1 MTGPGRLGPLLAL
14 LVGAAS
20 GAASQ
25 AAGGPVGSSSNRQ
38 TPATPA
44 SGPSSPA
51 GPDVSGSGNSS
62 NSSSVL
68 GPPGTMGGVIRASK
82 LGQAAE
88 QNLDEWRFAE
98 ARSQIDALAT
108 RSPDSSEVAYLEGYA
123 RFLEGNYA
131 GAVAELQKAARSA
144 PADPTVREILALA
157 LAAGDAVKD
166 HEEAHSTHFLVRY
179 PAEDAVLVPY
189 ALEALESAYTALS
202 EDLGFVAEMPI
213 RIEFYRSPS
222 DLAAVSSLSAAEVA
236 RTGTIALC
244 KWARLMVTTPRALSF
259 GYPWLD
265 SINHEL
271 VHYAV
276 STLTRDRAPVW
287 LQEGI
292 AKFMERRWREPI
304 NGRLAPSMEHLL
316 AKALHAGTL
325 IPFEAMH
332 PSMAK
337 LPSAEDAS
345 LAFAEVAT
353 AVGYLHARGGMPALR
368 AALGSVLAGGDAR
381 VAVAT
386 AAGGGWPEFERGWK
400 SYMVGL
406 KLHTYPGFDLPTTHI
421 RKAAAIASR
430 RKPSEDDA
438 LAVFKVSGPLRYL
451 RLGNMMLKRN
461 RLRAAVI
468 EYEKGARVVATA
480 SRAERGRDTSAAQWL
495 FPVKLGRTYLALGD
509 PDRALQS
516 LATLQS
522 AYPELPW
529 PNLIAGQALVAKGDA
544 AGAVA
549 VLRLSLATNPFDP
562 AVHCALADAYSQ
574 LAPAARPTA
583 EVILREQ
590 RFCRE
595 LAEAP

>member
-1 MTGPGRLGPLLAL
+1 
-14 LVGAAS
+14 V
-20 GAASQ
+20 
-25 AAGGPVGSSSNRQ
+25 AAGGNAQ
-38 TPATPA
+38 A
-44 SGPSSPA
+44 
-51 GPDVSGSGNSS
+51 
-62 NSSSVL
+62 
-68 GPPGTMGGVIRASK
+68 VIRASK

-98 ARSQIDALAT
+98 ARTQIDELAT
-108 RSPDSSEVAYLEGYA
+108 KIPDSSEVAYLEGYA
-123 RFLEGNYA
+123 RFLEGNYP
-131 GAVAELQKAARSA
+131 GAVAELQKAVKAS
-144 PADPTVREILALA
+144 PADPTAREILALA

-189 ALEALESAYTALS
+189 ALEALESAYTALA
-202 EDLGFVAEMPI
+202 EDLGFAAEMPI

-276 STLTRDRAPVW
+276 SSLTRDRAPVW

-316 AKALHAGTL
+316 AKALRSGNL
-325 IPFEAMH
+325 IGFEAMH

-353 AVGYLHARGGMPALR
+353 AIGYLHARGGMPALR
-368 AALGSVLAGGDAR
+368 ATLASVLAGGDAR

-406 KLHTYPGFDLPTTHI
+406 KLRTYPGFDLPTTHI
-421 RKAAAIASR
+421 RKAAALASR

-438 LAVFKVSGPLRYL
+438 LAVFKVTGPLRYL

-461 RLRAAVI
+461 RLRAAVT
-468 EYEKGARVVATA
+468 EYEKGARVVAT
-480 SRAERGRDTSAAQWL
+480 STRAERGRDTNAAQWL

-516 LATLQS
+516 LASLQS

-529 PNLIAGQALVAKGDA
+529 PNLIAGQALLAKGDP

-549 VLRLSLATNPFDP
+549 ALRLSLATNPFDP
-562 AVHCALADAYSQ
+562 AVHCTLADADSR
-574 LAPAARPTA
+574 LPAAARPA
-583 EVILREQ
+583 PEIIQREQ

-595 LAEAP
+595 LSDTP